1 MRKVIQF
8 DSGLKLVLSTND
20 VVRSIAIGVFVGAG
34 VVVEKPEENGI
45 SHFIE
50 HMLFKG
56 TKNRSAY
63 DIVREMDAIGA
74 NINAGTAKSYTCF
87 YTTSLD
93 VNAKKCMD
101 VLADMYFNPSFDEQ
115 ELERERKVIFEEIDE
130 SEDDPYDVCSE
141 HASSETLKGT
151 PYGKTIL
158 GTKDSLSKLSSED
171 LRAYHSR
178 VYVASNTVIS
188 ISGNVTEARAVE
200 LVTEYFEK
208 HFDGKTFV
216 APTIERAV
224 EHSSFESIDKK
235 IEQAHVILTFPCFE
249 YGSPKFSTLNLLTN
263 VLCSEMS
270 SRLFQSV
277 REKLGLCYSIG
288 GYSVA
293 YKNNGYYVIYTSTNK
308 KSVEKAVKAIR
319 KEIDLLIKDGITDDE
334 LSMGKE
340 KLKTALVLGQEST
353 YSIMKAFGSRLLILG
368 ELLDI
373 DKMIADI
380 DKITKADVDEVAHAV
395 FDTQN
400 VCATLVSD
408 GVKTNVLDVYMQA

>member
-1 MRKVIQF
+1 MRKVVDF
-8 DSGLKLVLSTND
+8 KSGLKLALATNEA
-20 VVRSIAIGVFVGAG
+20 VRSVAIGVFVGAG
-34 VVVEKPEENGI
+34 VVVENEEQNGI

-56 TKNRSAY
+56 TKSRSAY

-74 NINAGTAKSYTCF
+74 QINAATSKSYTCF

-93 VNAKKCMD
+93 TNAEKCMD
-101 VLADMYFNPSFDEQ
+101 VLSDMYFNPTFDNV
-115 ELERERKVIFEEIDE
+115 ELERERKVIYEEIDE
-130 SEDDPYDVCSE
+130 SEDDPFDVCSE
-141 HASSETLKGT
+141 HASSEALKST

-158 GTKDSLSKLSSED
+158 GTKDSLARLKSED
-171 LRAYHSR
+171 LRAYHAEK
-178 VYVASNTVIS
+178 YVANNTVLS
-188 ISGNVTEARAVE
+188 ISGNVTEERAIE
-200 LVTEYFEK
+200 LATKYFEER
-208 HFDGKTFV
+208 FDGRTF
-216 APTIERAV
+216 ALQTIDKAV
-224 EHSSFESIDKK
+224 PHANFESVDKK

-249 YGSPKFSTLNLLTN
+249 YGDKRFSIVNLLTN
-263 VLCSEMS
+263 VFCSEMS

-288 GYSVA
+288 GYPAA

-308 KSVEKAVKAIR
+308 KSVEKAVRAIR
-319 KEIDLLIKDGITDDE
+319 AEIDLLLKDGITDEE

-353 YSIMKAFGSRLLILG
+353 YSIMKAFGGRLIMTG

-373 DKMIADI
+373 DKMIEDI
-380 DKITKADVDEVAHAV
+380 DKITKDDVKSVAHAI
-395 FDTQN
+395 FDNEN

-408 GVKTNVLDVYMQA
+408 GVKVDVLKAYLAG